1 MDCLVGLWIFQ
12 VKYTDSPQFR
22 RGRNRRESSLELI
35 GWRGKGGDL
44 GGREKEEELLWG
56 EELREE

>member
-1 MDCLVGLWIFQ
+1 MDCLVGLWICQ
-12 VKYTDSPQFR
+12 VKYTGSPQFR
-22 RGRNRRESSLELI
+22 RGRNWGGSSLELI

-44 GGREKEEELLWG
+44 GGKEKEEELLWG